1 MNWKII
7 AGVLII
13 FGALKELSSIIS
25 NYRSGKLEFWPFG
38 ADIACIA
45 LIIAGIVLIRKGL
58 KQKNNLRQR

>member
-25 NYRSGKLEFWPFG
+25 SYRSGKLEFWPFG

-45 LIIAGIVLIRKGL
+45 LAIAGVVLIRKGL
-58 KQKNNLRQR
+58 NQKNNLKQR